1 MKISII
7 GGGAMG
13 SALAE
18 GLISQDS
25 EWIKNI
31 IIADPHLSKLER
43 LKNKGVHLTTDNLEA
58 VRRTD
63 LIVVAVKPWIVEKV
77 INDLKTIKLEGKK
90 VCFILAGIS
99 SSHLLEM
106 FQENIPSQLAIVMPN
121 TAMSVG
127 KSMTFI
133 VSVIGENTGILELF
147 DMVGTAMQI
156 EERQLPAAMALA
168 SCGIAF
174 AMRYI
179 RASTEAGVELGVKA
193 IDAQKMVEQ
202 TLEGAVAILRR
213 NKSNPEE
220 EIDKVT
226 TPGGFTI
233 KGLNTM
239 EKFGF
244 SSAIIEGLKACKP

>member
-1 MKISII
+1 
-7 GGGAMG
+7 MG

-18 GLISQDS
+18 GLISHNS
-25 EWIKNI
+25 EWAKNI
-31 IIADPHLSKLER
+31 IIADPHLSKLEG
-43 LKNKGVHLTTDNLEA
+43 LKNKGVHLTTNNLEA
-58 VRRTD
+58 VRRSD

-77 INDLKTIKLEGKK
+77 INDLKTIKLEGKT
-90 VCFILAGIS
+90 VCFIVAGIS

-147 DMVGTAMQI
+147 DLVGTAMQI

-202 TLEGAVAILRR
+202 TLEGAVAILRH